1 MVSQRFDQVSDFDLE
16 QLTLGQLR
24 AHYRTGISIT
34 SGRGYYKSSRYRT
47 GIQTDVGDIELSVW
61 CYLVEQVIQRDNETW
76 LLNALMQWLSEHNYA
91 KDGKKELWINAL
103 ELHSMRI
110 FERPE
115 WVDFTAFTSRFCKE
129 CAN

>member
-1 MVSQRFDQVSDFDLE
+1 MVYQRYNQVSDFDLA
-16 QLTLGQLR
+16 QLTLAQLR
-24 AHYRTGISIT
+24 VHYRTGINIT
-34 SGRGYYKSSRYRT
+34 SGSGRYKSSRYRT

-76 LLNALMQWLSEHNYA
+76 LLNALMEWLTEHNFA
-91 KDGKKELWINAL
+91 KDSKKELWIQAL

-115 WVDFTAFTSRFCKE
+115 WVDFIDFTDRFCK
-129 CAN
+129 NSTH